1 MRNRQLILRNGSK
14 HGTIS
19 ILRNDS
25 VYSAISILSYRFRH
39 GICQHEELELE
50 HGSAF
55 PLKELLAWNTTP
67 YFNFLKKEI
76 MYLGWMEHILS
87 EIELS
92 VKWHRC
98 PVDTGISMNT
108 YVASGKRQWRNANTG
123 RSTYLEECPAW
134 DRGVS

>member
-1 MRNRQLILRNGSK
+1 MDLNMAQYQYWGMILYIVQYQYWV
-14 HGTIS
+14 TD
-19 ILRNDS
+19 LDMA
-25 VYSAISILSYRFRH
+25 Y
-39 GICQHEELELE
+39 CQHEELELE

-76 MYLGWMEHILS
+76 MYPGWMEHILS

-108 YVASGKRQWRNANTG
+108 YVTSGKRQWRNANTG